1 MKSSPNVGGVNMRG
15 KKTKLLNCGCCV
27 ATDLRQKERDKQ
39 VERQMRR
46 LDDMEDEA
54 LSHTPSSGDNE
65 NE

>member
-1 MKSSPNVGGVNMRG
+1 MTTESPERC
-15 KKTKLLNCGCCV
+15 KCCV

-46 LDDMEDEA
+46 LDEMEDEA
-54 LSHTPSSGDNE
+54 ISHTPSSGDNE